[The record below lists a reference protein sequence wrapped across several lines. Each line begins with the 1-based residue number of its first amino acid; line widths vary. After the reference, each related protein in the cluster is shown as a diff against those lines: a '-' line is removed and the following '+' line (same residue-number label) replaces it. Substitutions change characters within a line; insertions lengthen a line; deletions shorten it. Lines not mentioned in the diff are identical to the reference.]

1 MIGEGHILCMP
12 VDRAVIPVAG
22 LGTRL
27 LPTTKAIPKEMLP
40 AGRLPIIHHVVEEL
54 IQAGI
59 RRILFISSRSKGAI
73 ENHFDDYSALL
84 LHLELDGRDVREVG
98 RFDYRQRG
106 IEFFFTR
113 QQVPLGQTKPL
124 GTGDAVAAAESFV
137 GGAPFVVAYGD
148 SIIRTDSGDSLLQRM
163 IASHDE
169 HRSSCTI
176 GAWEVAA
183 SLVGNYG
190 ILIPRPGEEDFGDAR
205 LADIIEK
212 PEPGTTDSRLA
223 VSARYVFAPEIF
235 DQIRTVAPSK
245 TGEIYLTEA
254 IRRLIENGRQVRS
267 VRLRDNETRYDIG
280 NHRAYFQ
287 TFIDYALDDPEWG
300 DETAEYVRQRLAR
313 RRPA

>member
-1 MIGEGHILCMP
+1 MP
-12 VDRAVIPVAG
+12 IDRAVIPVAG

-59 RRILFISSRSKGAI
+59 RRILFISSRSKVAI

-84 LHLELDGRDVREVG
+84 MHLELDGRDVREMG

-137 GGAPFVVAYGD
+137 SGAPFVVAYGD
-148 SIIRTDSGDSLLQRM
+148 SIISTDSGDNLLKRM
-163 IASHDE
+163 ITSHEE
-169 HRSSCTI
+169 HRSACTI
-176 GAWEVAA
+176 GAWEVDA

-190 ILIPRPGEEDFGDAR
+190 ILVPRPGEEEDDDAR
-205 LADIIEK
+205 LVDIIEK

-223 VSARYVFAPEIF
+223 VSARYVFDPEVF
-235 DQIRTVAPSK
+235 DQIRAVAPSE

-254 IRRLIENGRQVRS
+254 IRRLIVNGRQVRS

-280 NHRAYFQ
+280 NHRSYFRA
-287 TFIDYALDDPEWG
+287 FIDFALDDPEWG
-300 DETAEYVRQRLAR
+300 EETAQYVRQRLAR
-313 RRPA
+313 RRRASSPPTR

>member
-1 MIGEGHILCMP
+1 MP
-12 VDRAVIPVAG
+12 IDRAVIPVAG

-59 RRILFISSRSKGAI
+59 RRILFISSRNKVAI

-84 LHLELDGRDVREVG
+84 MHLELDGRDVREMG

-137 GGAPFVVAYGD
+137 SGAPFVVAYGD
-148 SIIRTDSGDSLLQRM
+148 SIITTDSGDNLLKRM

-176 GAWEVAA
+176 GAWEVDA

-190 ILIPRPGEEDFGDAR
+190 ILVPRPGE
-205 LADIIEK
+205 K
-212 PEPGTTDSRLA
+212 TTTHVLPTSSRNR
-223 VSARYVFAPEIF
+223 SR
-235 DQIRTVAPSK
+235 APS
-245 TGEIYLTEA
+245 TVLAPSVPAMFSTQRYST
-254 IRRLIENGRQVRS
+254 RS
-267 VRLRDNETRYDIG
+267 APSPLPK
-280 NHRAYFQ
+280 RARS
-287 TFIDYALDDPEWG
+287 T
-300 DETAEYVRQRLAR
+300 
-313 RRPA
+313 